1 MKVADAMALLRC
13 ADPEFLS
20 AAGPAVL
27 RLKLLEV
34 THLAQNRRLTDDM
47 REAARVAAVELR
59 QLIAE
64 RPCVSLIDHVAKSDV
79 ADPPCAVAMRAAK
92 GVGHSQPLA
101 SGRAQ
106 LTRR

>member
-1 MKVADAMALLRC
+1 MNVVDAMALLRC

-34 THLAQNRRLTDDM
+34 THLAQNRRLTEDM

-64 RPCVSLIDHVAKSDV
+64 RPCVSLVDHVAKSAVTDPRR
-79 ADPPCAVAMRAAK
+79 ADAMRAFIASAA
-92 GVGHSQPLA
+92 GHA
-101 SGRAQ
+101 
-106 LTRR
+106 